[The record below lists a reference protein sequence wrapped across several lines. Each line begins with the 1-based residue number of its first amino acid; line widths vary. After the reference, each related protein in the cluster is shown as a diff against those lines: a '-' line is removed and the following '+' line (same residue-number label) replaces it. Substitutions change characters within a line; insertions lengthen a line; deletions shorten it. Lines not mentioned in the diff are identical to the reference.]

1 MQAATVLALCLAFS
15 QMLGKRSPKEEIFF
29 MFFLTRSFTRL
40 LYSFENLALEK
51 KTADG
56 LLLISHKKIASMVNL
71 ILLSWREIISD
82 RRRVWH
88 SLDCKNVSQVL

>member
-15 QMLGKRSPKEEIFF
+15 QMLSKRFPKEEIFF

-40 LYSFENLALEK
+40 LYSFENLALEE

-56 LLLISHKKIASMVNL
+56 LLLISHKK
-71 ILLSWREIISD
+71 E
-82 RRRVWH
+82 
-88 SLDCKNVSQVL
+88 DCFHGQLNTAELERDNI